1 MSQSQVNQSM
11 PSLATE
17 RGEIDLIALFREV
30 GRHKWLILLLTL
42 ATFVLATVVVNVIK
56 PRYMGETRVFLEN
69 RDTEYTRIGREGPS
83 NRDPLIDQDAIQS
96 QVLIIQSRDIARQ
109 VIKKLGL
116 ASKPEFDSTLEG
128 TSLPTKV
135 GVMLGLITN
144 PASISPEERVLD
156 SYADKLKVLAVSKS
170 RVIAIEFTS
179 DDAKLASQVS
189 NAIAEEYIAHLE
201 QAKRGSAKSAGSW
214 LSATIEPLRQRV
226 TVAEQRVEAFRT
238 QNGLFQVGR
247 ESLTN
252 ITTQQ
257 LSELNSQLATARS
270 QQSDLLSKSK
280 LLRDAVRQGRIFEIS
295 EVVNNDIVRRLLETR
310 ANLRAQIAQ
319 EEQTLLPQHPRIK
332 ELRAQLVGLEE
343 QIRASAERTA
353 RTLEND
359 ARAAGG
365 RVAAMQAEMD
375 LQKKQNGSASEQDVQ
390 LRALER
396 EAKAEREQL
405 ENYLTRFRDAASRDG
420 DNSVAADARIV
431 SNAIVPTNPS
441 FPKKL
446 PIILIA
452 TLSMFALS
460 LFFTLI
466 KALLSDHVYAR
477 RAVEMPMYQNPGYPM
492 IPPHMMALYSGMM
505 PNTASANMPPAEA
518 STAVVTPNSQAT
530 VPQEVALQEKVAQE
544 QVAQE
549 DEIQKDKGAVIA
561 APSVVPI
568 RPVQVPL
575 VNASI
580 APSLAHAE
588 LATLSVQERMSKAMR
603 DAFERTSLG
612 LNNPGQVLTRSV
624 GISAPPESTEPDDQ
638 KINLAD
644 AAASQTT
651 SMMNAAPL
659 AELDIYNPLQEIA
672 AVAKTNLKENKPV
685 SILVLSVENTEH
697 SAGTVQALEKILSK
711 NGPAIA
717 AVLEAELITS
727 AGLKAA
733 ADSLAGAMDYV
744 VFNGGKVTESSRH
757 LFGAVNFVVLVA
769 SDDLEDKRVDE
780 AEVHLAGSDYFI
792 VSKEPDQSPVQPL
805 VQA

>member
-1 MSQSQVNQSM
+1 MSQSQVNPSM
-11 PSLATE
+11 PSPATE

-30 GRHKWLILLLTL
+30 GRRKWHILLLTL
-42 ATFVLATVVVNVIK
+42 AAFVLSTVVVNFIK

-128 TSLPTKV
+128 ISLPTKV
-135 GVMLGLITN
+135 GVMLGLMTN
-144 PASISPEERVLD
+144 PASMSPEERVLD

-179 DDAKLASQVS
+179 RDANLASQVS

-226 TVAEQRVEAFRT
+226 AAAEQRVEAFRT

-247 ESLTN
+247 DSLTT
-252 ITTQQ
+252 ISTQQ

-295 EVVNNDIVRRLLETR
+295 EVVNNDVVRRLLETR

-332 ELRAQLVGLEE
+332 ELRAQLTGLEE

-365 RVAAMQAEMD
+365 RVAAVQAEMD

-396 EAKAEREQL
+396 EAKAERDQL
-405 ENYLTRFRDAASRDG
+405 ENYLTRYRDAASREG

-431 SNAIVPTNPS
+431 SKAIVPTNPS

-446 PIILIA
+446 PMILIA

-466 KALLSDHVYAR
+466 KALLSDHVYVR
-477 RAVEMPMYQNPGYPM
+477 RAVEMPSYQNAGYPM
-492 IPPHMMALYSGMM
+492 IPPQLMAMYAGMM
-505 PNTASANMPPAEA
+505 PNVAPANVPSTEASVAVASAERAEEALA
-518 STAVVTPNSQAT
+518 S
-530 VPQEVALQEKVAQE
+530 
-544 QVAQE
+544 
-549 DEIQKDKGAVIA
+549 A
-561 APSVVPI
+561 APVVVAKQVSPVESVAPME
-568 RPVQVPL
+568 PVVQGSLPR
-575 VNASI
+575 ASVLQDI
-580 APSLAHAE
+580 SM
-588 LATLSVQERMSKAMR
+588 QQRMSKAMR

-612 LNNPGQVLTRSV
+612 LKNSGEMPKRSAEMPLSSPLQPLSSLSNAQKFV
-624 GISAPPESTEPDDQ
+624 VANGGISEPSSVV
-638 KINLAD
+638 NV
-644 AAASQTT
+644 
-651 SMMNAAPL
+651 APL
-659 AELDIYNPLQEIA
+659 AEIDIYNPLQEIA
-672 AVAKTNLKENKPV
+672 DVAKANLSHGKPV
-685 SILVLSVENTEH
+685 SILALSVENAEH

-733 ADSLAGAMDYV
+733 TDSLAGAMDYV

-757 LFGAVNFVVLVA
+757 LFDAVSLVVLVA
-769 SDDLEDKRVDE
+769 SDDLEDPRVDA

-792 VSKEPDQSPVQPL
+792 VSQESAKPL

>member
-1 MSQSQVNQSM
+1 MSQSQVN
-11 PSLATE
+11 PSVHSPATE

-30 GRHKWLILLLTL
+30 GRRKWLILLLTL
-42 ATFVLATVVVNVIK
+42 ATFVLATVVVNVLK

-116 ASKPEFDSTLEG
+116 ASKPEFDPTLEG
-128 TSLPTKV
+128 ISLPTKV

-156 SYADKLKVLAVSKS
+156 AYADKLKVLAVSKS

-179 DDAKLASQVS
+179 GDAQLASQVS

-226 TVAEQRVEAFRT
+226 TAAEQRVEAFRT

-247 ESLTN
+247 ESLTT
-252 ITTQQ
+252 ISTQQ

-295 EVVNNDIVRRLLETR
+295 EVVNNDVVRRLLETR

-365 RVAAMQAEMD
+365 RVAAVQAEMD

-396 EAKAEREQL
+396 EAKAERDQL
-405 ENYLTRFRDAASRDG
+405 ENYLTRFRDAASREG

-431 SNAIVPTNPS
+431 SKAIVPTNPS

-452 TLSMFALS
+452 TLSMFVLS
-460 LFFTLI
+460 LFFILI

-477 RAVEMPMYQNPGYPM
+477 RAIEMPMYQNAGYPM
-492 IPPHMMALYSGMM
+492 IPPHLMAMYAGMM
-505 PNTASANMPPAEA
+505 PNSVQANMPSPEA
-518 STAVVTPNSQAT
+518 QAAVVTPTTVEQAA
-530 VPQEVALQEKVAQE
+530 VSEEAVVEKFDVEV
-544 QVAQE
+544 
-549 DEIQKDKGAVIA
+549 DT
-561 APSVVPI
+561 S
-568 RPVQVPL
+568 
-575 VNASI
+575 ASI
-580 APSLAHAE
+580 SPVASTQAPLAQP
-588 LATLSVQERMSKAMR
+588 ATTAALTMHERMSKAMR
-603 DAFERTSLG
+603 DAFERTSKG
-612 LNNPGQVLTRSV
+612 LKNPGQMPPRSIEV
-624 GISAPPESTEPDDQ
+624 SAQPVSTASNDQ
-638 KINLAD
+638 NFEQVNVATNQPLPMTD
-644 AAASQTT
+644 V
-651 SMMNAAPL
+651 APL

-672 AVAKTNLKENKPV
+672 DVAKANLKQSKPV
-685 SILVLSVENTEH
+685 SILVLSVENAEH
-697 SAGTVQALEKILSK
+697 GAGTVQALEKILSK

-744 VFNGGKVTESSRH
+744 VFNGGKVTELSQH

-769 SDDLEDKRVDE
+769 SDDLEDPRVDA

-792 VSKEPDQSPVQPL
+792 VSQESAQPL

>member
-11 PSLATE
+11 PSPATE

-30 GRHKWLILLLTL
+30 GRRKWLILLLTL
-42 ATFVLATVVVNVIK
+42 ATFVLATVVVNFIK

-128 TSLPTKV
+128 ISLPTKV
-135 GVMLGLITN
+135 AVMLGLITN
-144 PASISPEERVLD
+144 PASMSPEERVLD
-156 SYADKLKVLAVSKS
+156 TYFDKLKVLAVSKS
-170 RVIAIEFTS
+170 RVLAIEFTS
-179 DDAKLASQVS
+179 RDANLASQVS

-226 TVAEQRVEAFRT
+226 AAAEQRVEAFRT

-247 ESLTN
+247 DSLTT
-252 ITTQQ
+252 ISTQQ

-295 EVVNNDIVRRLLETR
+295 EVVNNDVVRRLLETR

-332 ELRAQLVGLEE
+332 ELRAQLIGLEE

-365 RVAAMQAEMD
+365 RVAAVQAEMD

-396 EAKAEREQL
+396 EAKAERDQL
-405 ENYLTRFRDAASRDG
+405 ETYLTRYRDAASREG
-420 DNSVAADARIV
+420 DNSVTADARIV
-431 SNAIVPTNPS
+431 SRAIVPTNPS

-446 PIILIA
+446 PMILIA

-466 KALLSDHVYAR
+466 KALLSDQVYVR
-477 RAVEMPMYQNPGYPM
+477 RAVEMPMYQNAGYPM
-492 IPPHMMALYSGMM
+492 IPPQMMAMYAGMM
-505 PNTASANMPPAEA
+505 PNAAPANLPSTEASSVVASEERAEAVTSVAPVVVAKPVSPVEPAARTEHAAQRSLPEASA
-518 STAVVTPNSQAT
+518 
-530 VPQEVALQEKVAQE
+530 E
-544 QVAQE
+544 QDISMQ
-549 DEIQKDKGAVIA
+549 Q
-561 APSVVPI
+561 
-568 RPVQVPL
+568 
-575 VNASI
+575 
-580 APSLAHAE
+580 
-588 LATLSVQERMSKAMR
+588 RMSKAMR

-612 LNNPGQVLTRSV
+612 LKNQGELPQRSAEMLV
-624 GISAPPESTEPDDQ
+624 PSPLQPLSSPAVAQ
-638 KINLAD
+638 KFETPH
-644 AAASQTT
+644 AAT
-651 SMMNAAPL
+651 SELSPVVNAAPL
-659 AELDIYNPLQEIA
+659 AEIDIYNPLQEIA
-672 AVAKTNLKENKPV
+672 DVAKANLQRTKPV
-685 SILVLSVENTEH
+685 SILVLSVENAEH
-697 SAGTVQALEKILSK
+697 SAGTVQALEKILST

-744 VFNGGKVTESSRH
+744 IFNGGKVTESSRH
-757 LFGAVNFVVLVA
+757 LFAAVNLVVLVA
-769 SDDLEDKRVDE
+769 SDDLEDPRVDA
-780 AEVHLAGSDYFI
+780 AEVHLSGSDYFI
-792 VSKEPDQSPVQPL
+792 VSQETAKHL